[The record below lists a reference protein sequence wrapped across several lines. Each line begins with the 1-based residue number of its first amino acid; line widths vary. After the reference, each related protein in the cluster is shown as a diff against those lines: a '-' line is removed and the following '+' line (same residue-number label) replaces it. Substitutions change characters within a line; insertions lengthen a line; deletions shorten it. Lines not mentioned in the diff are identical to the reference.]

1 MHGWFAVPNWFDFQV
16 LSSQFKLSSSR
27 SNEPLPN
34 ALFDMIRL
42 LVARAS
48 TLIPTSPLL
57 LASLDWIVVFSANS
71 NWMPYTSF
79 WEELVA
85 RMVLPSEKRT
95 WIPTADWLTLVL
107 RSIVL
112 LLPAITMPNEALRSR
127 KLEVTTLLGALTPIR
142 IPVSFSS
149 ICKWSSLLKTAP
161 TSRVTP

>member
-1 MHGWFAVPNWFDFQV
+1 MQPGYAVPNWFDFQV
-16 LSSQFKLSSSR
+16 LSSQAGLSSSR

-79 WEELVA
+79 WEGLVA
-85 RMVLPSEKRT
+85 RMVLPSEKRP
-95 WIPTADWLTLVL
+95 WIPTADWLTLVV
-107 RSIVL
+107 RSAVL
-112 LLPAITMPNEALRSR
+112 LLPAITMPHDALRR
-127 KLEVTTLLGALTPIR
+127 RELEVRTFL
-142 IPVSFSS
+142 
-149 ICKWSSLLKTAP
+149 
-161 TSRVTP
+161 